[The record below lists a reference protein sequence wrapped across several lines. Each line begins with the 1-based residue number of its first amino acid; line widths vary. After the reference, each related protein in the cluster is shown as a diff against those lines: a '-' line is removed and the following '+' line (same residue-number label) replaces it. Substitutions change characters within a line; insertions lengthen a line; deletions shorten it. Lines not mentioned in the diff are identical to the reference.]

1 MPPEP
6 ALAPDPC
13 LLPTGASRTDAE
25 IVVAVAHAE
34 DSTAVARRQP
44 RPFIRLDCNGSA
56 RPSAAESWSRDTTGR
71 VWTFVIA
78 PSTGQVTAGSAASEW
93 KSRPDAAT
101 VLRQAG
107 VASVVPLDERRLV
120 VTLLWPA
127 DSVPAFFAHPG
138 LGLVTDSLPDLPPIV
153 LRRPPSGDLRD
164 ALEGDADVL
173 RSGDP
178 TLVQYAR
185 TRDAF
190 AVQPLPWNRTYLL
203 VIPDDR
209 DEFQTLIPGD
219 TAAFRV
225 ALARDAVPA
234 EARAAAPPYWWD
246 QIRYCSPDASP
257 RPRPTINPTVVSA
270 AEDPVARALAER
282 VVALTANPAITASRL
297 PERYLSRALLGGGAR
312 AYVVA
317 VPRTAL
323 LPCAEVALWPR
334 GATIIPLVDTR
345 MTAIVRH
352 GVPPFTV
359 DYDGTLRRAEAP

>member
-1 MPPEP
+1 M
-6 ALAPDPC
+6 
-13 LLPTGASRTDAE
+13 
-25 IVVAVAHAE
+25 
-34 DSTAVARRQP
+34 
-44 RPFIRLDCNGSA
+44 
-56 RPSAAESWSRDTTGR
+56 
-71 VWTFVIA
+71 
-78 PSTGQVTAGSAASEW
+78 
-93 KSRPDAAT
+93 
-101 VLRQAG
+101 LRQAG

-127 DSVPAFFAHPG
+127 DSVPAFFAHPA
-138 LGLVTDSLPDLPPIV
+138 LSLVTDSLPDLSPVV
-153 LRRPPSGDLRD
+153 LRRPASGDLRD
-164 ALEGDADVL
+164 AMEGDADVL

-178 TLVQYAR
+178 GLIQYAR

-203 VIPDDR
+203 VVPDDR
-209 DEFQTLIPGD
+209 NEFQTLIPGD
-219 TAAFRV
+219 TAAFRS

-234 EARAAAPPYWWD
+234 EARAATPPYWWD
-246 QIRYCSPDASP
+246 QLRYCPPDATTRS
-257 RPRPTINPTVVSA
+257 RSSGVNHTVVWA

-297 PERYLSRALLGGGAR
+297 PEPYLSRALRGGGAR

-317 VPRTAL
+317 VPHKAL

-352 GVPPFTV
+352 GVPPLTV
-359 DYDGTLRRAEAP
+359 DYDGTLRRAETP